1 MTFTLVIILA
11 IILLVVVL
19 VGIKKKKKK
28 GPDTGT
34 LKSSEKRPSQ
44 NQPPKAP

>member
-19 VGIKKKKKK
+19 ASVKKKKKV
-28 GPDTGT
+28 GQDTGT
-34 LKSSEKRPSQ
+34 LRSSERRPP
-44 NQPPKAP
+44 NKPTP